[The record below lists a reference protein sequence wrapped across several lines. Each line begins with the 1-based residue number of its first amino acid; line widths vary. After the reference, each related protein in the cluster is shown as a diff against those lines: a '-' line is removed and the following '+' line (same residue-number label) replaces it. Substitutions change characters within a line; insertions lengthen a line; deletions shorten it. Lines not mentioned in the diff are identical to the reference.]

1 MMYEEQL
8 REVRE
13 KLKDIQLA
21 TVEYLYRRMYVE
33 GQNRML
39 VADEVGLGKTLVAK
53 GLVAKAFNDWQ
64 QAKSG
69 NKKQFNVFY
78 ICSNQQLAAQNLK
91 KINFTKKPDCIASQV
106 NRISLLAKKPKCDNE
121 TFCVYALT
129 PDTSFN
135 EASVQGI
142 IEERLMIYAIL
153 ETDPEISHNKE
164 RFDRLMEGYWNLK
177 SWRPQEE
184 CESRR
189 NNLRDGL
196 LEAYIEQVSD
206 IKVNE
211 NSCPECY
218 RHYGLEKE
226 MSLLEL
232 IRIVAS
238 RFDKRF
244 DKIWNIYAETI
255 GTLRRVLIDV
265 CLSLMDADIF
275 IMDEF
280 QRYSQL
286 LDSTTGSE
294 QSTIAH
300 KVFSQKNAKILMLSA
315 TPFKAF
321 TNRFD
326 EQNDEQHYK
335 ELKRVLQFLYD
346 GTDIDWGKYEN
357 ARSQMFSKMLA
368 LRDSKHKAELL
379 NEIETLKQIVE
390 DVYFKVIVR
399 TEKLIASKDPNAMI
413 ETKKDTL
420 LPITKQ
426 EIEDFVHLDAVFRS
440 IYERQR
446 ENAPSPI
453 DYAKSA
459 PYAMSYLRDY
469 KVGEKA
475 SNLNISLPKNAF
487 LNLTEVNKYEFPRNG
502 HWPNGKL
509 NLLMKGMREQ
519 SQLLWCPPSLRYYE
533 PGGAFRRQNSFTKT
547 LIFSAWK
554 LVPKMIATLVSYEA
568 EKQSIG
574 RMPKDEGV
582 KYFADKRVASQG
594 DKARKPYRR
603 LTFASNLKNM
613 TTLLLAYPSRHIE
626 ALLDPLSLANKGMT
640 SRKIIDE
647 YYVPVKSS
655 ISELCKQKGNEA
667 DKENTHISWAY
678 PIIMDQGKG
687 CDWLN
692 GIENRISKRNTETI
706 LAKEYLD
713 KLRSYLAKKDSELPI
728 FPNKVSDKELQRQAK
743 LMVQLSLGSPSVCAY
758 RALKRYFGESDDVL
772 ATAFQIGLA
781 FLDLF
786 NKPESIAV
794 IEIQYPQKTFDYWQK
809 VVMYC
814 IDGNLQ
820 AVLDEYVF
828 MLLNEYDKPTEI
840 GNTICNVLSIRTA
853 NLKIDDAAS
862 FCKNELEDSDVR
874 HSMRSHYAAAFGV
887 SAKSSQGSEI
897 RATSIREAFNS
908 PFRPFVLATTSI
920 GQEGLDF
927 HWYCRRIVHWNL
939 PNNPIDFEQ
948 REGRINRFRGK
959 VIRQRIADKY
969 HTELSGTGKPWEEL
983 FEKAKQDKKLAKFSC
998 DIVPEWHFDSDGVC
1012 IERIVPL
1019 YQFSQDIQ
1027 RYANMRKILGLY
1039 RLTFGQ
1045 PRQEE
1050 LAEALD
1056 NALTQDEAE
1065 KLLIDLCPL
1074 KKSEDEGSEEIDT
1087 LSPKSV
1093 Q

>member
-1 MMYEEQL
+1 MYEEQIL
-8 REVRE
+8 ELE
-13 KLKDIQLA
+13 KKLSDVQQA
-21 TVEYLYRRMYVE
+21 TVDYLYRRMYDE

-39 VADEVGLGKTLVAK
+39 VADEVGLGKTWVAK
-53 GLVAKAFNDWQ
+53 GLVAKAFNRWQ
-64 QAKSG
+64 NTKHES
-69 NKKQFNVFY
+69 KKHFNVFY

-91 KINFTKKPDCIASQV
+91 KINFTKKPNCIVSQV
-106 NRISLLAKKPKCDNE
+106 NRISLLANKPKCKDE

-142 IEERLMIYAIL
+142 MKERLMIYAIL
-153 ETDPEISHNKE
+153 EKDPEIKLHNKA
-164 RFDRLMEGYWNLK
+164 FGKLMEGYWKLSK
-177 SWRPQEE
+177 ESWRPQQ
-184 CESRR
+184 ESESLR
-189 NNLRDGL
+189 NDMVDGL
-196 LEAYIEQVSD
+196 QEKYIKQTD
-206 IKVNE
+206 RIKVNE
-211 NSCPECY
+211 KSCPECY
-218 RHYGLEKE
+218 KHYGLEKE
-226 MSLLEL
+226 MSLLDL
-232 IRIVAS
+232 VRTVAS
-238 RFDKRF
+238 RFDRRC
-244 DKIWNIYAETI
+244 DRLWNIYAEII
-255 GTLRRVLIDV
+255 GSLRRVLIDV

-286 LDSTTGSE
+286 LDSITGSE

-300 KVFSQKNAKILMLSA
+300 KVFSQKNAKVLMLSA

-321 TNRFD
+321 TNQFD

-335 ELKRVLQFLYD
+335 ELKRVLRFLYD
-346 GTDIDWGKYEN
+346 GMDIDWSKYES
-357 ARSQMFSKMLA
+357 ARSKLFSMMLA
-368 LRDSKHKAELL
+368 LKDSDDKNGLLERIEEQKH
-379 NEIETLKQIVE
+379 IVE

-399 TEKLIASKDPNAMI
+399 TEKIIASKDPNAMI
-413 ETKKDTL
+413 ENKNDAL
-420 LPITKQ
+420 LPITEQ
-426 EIEDFVHLDAVFRS
+426 EIEEFVNLDTVFRR
-440 IYERQR
+440 IYERQN

-469 KVGEKA
+469 KVGEKT
-475 SNLNISLPKNAF
+475 SSLNMSLPKNAF
-487 LNLTEVNKYEFPRNG
+487 LNLAEINKYEFPKNDN
-502 HWPNGKL
+502 WPNGKL
-509 NLLMKGMREQ
+509 NLLMRGMLKESR
-519 SQLLWCPPSLRYYE
+519 LLWCPPSMCYYE
-533 PGGAFRRQNSFTKT
+533 PRGAFRGQEEFTKT

-574 RMPKDEGV
+574 QMSQTEGI

-626 ALLDPLSLANKGMT
+626 SILDPLSSVNKGMT
-640 SRKIIDE
+640 SKSIVDK
-647 YYVPVKSS
+647 YYKSVMSS
-655 ISELCKQKGNEA
+655 ISELCEKNGNDSDIEY
-667 DKENTHISWAY
+667 THISWAY
-678 PIIMDQGKG
+678 PIVMDQSMENS
-687 CDWLN
+687 WLN
-692 GIENRISKRNTETI
+692 GIEGRMSKRNSETI
-706 LAKEYLD
+706 LAKEYLG
-713 KLRSYLAKKDSELPI
+713 KLRSYLAKNDPELPV
-728 FPNKVSDKELQRQAK
+728 FPKKISNKELQKQAR

-758 RALKRYFGESDDVL
+758 RALKRYFGENKDVL
-772 ATAFQIGLA
+772 AMSFLIGLA

-794 IEIQYPQKTFDYWQK
+794 VELQYPQKSLDYWQK
-809 VVMYC
+809 VIMYC

-828 MLLNEYDKPTEI
+828 MLLNEYDNPIEL
-840 GNTICNVLSIRTA
+840 GNAICNVLSIRTA

-862 FCKNELEDSDVR
+862 FCKDEPDDNDVR
-874 HSMRSHYAAAFGV
+874 HSMRSHYAAAFGIN
-887 SAKSSQGSEI
+887 AKSSQGSEI

-908 PFRPFVLATTSI
+908 PFRPFVLTTTSI

-948 REGRINRFRGK
+948 REGRINSFRGK
-959 VIRQRIADKY
+959 VIRQRVADKY
-969 HTELSGTGKPWEEL
+969 VSELSGQGKPWEEL
-983 FEKAKQDKKLAKFSC
+983 FVKAEQDKKLAKFPC
-998 DIVPEWHFDSDGVC
+998 DIVPGWHFDSNGVS

-1027 RYANMRKILGLY
+1027 RYAKMRKILGLY

-1050 LAEALD
+1050 LAEALED
-1056 NALTQDEAE
+1056 VLTQEETE

-1074 KKSEDEGSEEIDT
+1074 KRKSEDEKNKNIR
-1087 LSPKSV
+1087 
-1093 Q
+1093 

>member
-8 REVRE
+8 REVE
-13 KLKDIQLA
+13 KKLSDVQQA
-21 TVEYLYRRMYVE
+21 TVDYLYRRMYDE

-39 VADEVGLGKTLVAK
+39 VADEVGLGKTWVAK
-53 GLVAKAFNDWQ
+53 GLVAKAFNNWQ
-64 QAKSG
+64 QTKSG
-69 NKKQFNVFY
+69 DKKHFNVFY

-91 KINFTKKPDCIASQV
+91 KVNFTKNPNCIASQV
-106 NRISLLAKKPKCDNE
+106 NRISLLAYKPNYDE
-121 TFCVYALT
+121 EPFCVYALT

-135 EASVQGI
+135 EASTLGI
-142 IEERLMIYAIL
+142 KEERLMLYAIL
-153 ETDPEISHNKE
+153 ETDPEIKNHNKA
-164 RFDRLMEGYWNLK
+164 FGRLMEGYWGLK
-177 SWRPQEE
+177 EDSWRPQQD
-184 CESRR
+184 SASYRR
-189 NNLRDGL
+189 KLRDGL
-196 LEAYIEQVSD
+196 LETYIKQVSN
-206 IKVNE
+206 INVNE
-211 NSCPECY
+211 SSCPECY
-218 RHYGLEKE
+218 KHYGLENE

-238 RFDKRF
+238 RFDKRS
-244 DKIWNIYAETI
+244 DRIWNIYAETI
-255 GTLRRVLIDV
+255 GSLRRALIDV

-286 LDSTTGSE
+286 LDSITSSE
-294 QSTIAH
+294 QSTIAQ
-300 KVFSQKNAKILMLSA
+300 KVFSQKEAKVLMLSA

-321 TNRFD
+321 TNQFD

-335 ELKRVLQFLYD
+335 ELKRVLRFLYD
-346 GTDIDWGKYEN
+346 GTDIDWAKFEN

-368 LRDSKHKAELL
+368 IKTSCHREELL
-379 NEIETLKQIVE
+379 NEIGSLKRIVE
-390 DVYFKVIVR
+390 EVYYKVIVR
-399 TEKLIASKDPNAMI
+399 TEKIIASKDPNAMI
-413 ETKKDTL
+413 EKKEDSL

-426 EIEDFVHLDAVFRS
+426 EIEDFVHLDNVFRS
-440 IYERQR
+440 IYERQK

-475 SNLNISLPKNAF
+475 SSLNLSLPKNAF
-487 LNLTEVNKYEFPRNG
+487 LDLTEINKYEFPKNG

-509 NLLMKGMREQ
+509 NLFMKGIRKE
-519 SQLLWCPPSLRYYE
+519 SRLLWCPPSMCYYQ
-533 PGGAFRRQNSFTKT
+533 PAGAFKGQKAFTKT

-554 LVPKMIATLVSYEA
+554 LVPKMIASLVSYEA

-574 RMPKDEGV
+574 KMSKEEGV

-603 LTFASNLKNM
+603 LVFASDLKNM

-626 ALLDPLSLANKGMT
+626 SILDPLSFVNKGMT
-640 SRKIIDE
+640 SMAIVDK
-647 YYVPVKSS
+647 YYTPLISS
-655 ISELCKQKGNEA
+655 LTELCVQKGNDA
-667 DKENTHISWAY
+667 DNENTHISWAY
-678 PIIMDQGKG
+678 PIVMDQ
-687 CDWLN
+687 CLDNSWLN
-692 GIENRISKRNTETI
+692 GIEGRISKRNVETI
-706 LAKEYLD
+706 LAKEYLG
-713 KLRSYLAKKDSELPI
+713 KLRSYLAKKDPENPV
-728 FPNKVSDKELQRQAK
+728 FPKRVSNNEMQKQAK
-743 LMVQLSLGSPSVCAY
+743 LMVQLSLGSPSICAY
-758 RALKRYFGESDDVL
+758 RALKRYFGDSDEVL

-794 IEIQYPQKTFDYWQK
+794 VELQYPKKSLDYWQK

-828 MLLNEYDKPTEI
+828 MLLNEYDNPTEI
-840 GNTICNVLSIRTA
+840 GNSMCNVLSIRTA

-862 FCKNELEDSDVR
+862 FCKNEPEDSDIR
-874 HSMRSHYAAAFGV
+874 HSLRSHYAAAFGV
-887 SAKSSQGSEI
+887 NAKSNQGSEV

-959 VIRQRIADKY
+959 VIRQRVADKY
-969 HTELSGTGKPWEEL
+969 VSELSGNGKPWDEL
-983 FEKAKQDKKLAKFSC
+983 FVKAKQDKEIAKFPC
-998 DIVPEWHFDSDGVC
+998 DIVPGWHFDFDGVS

-1027 RYANMRKILGLY
+1027 RYADMRKILGLY

-1056 NALTQDEAE
+1056 DALTPEEAE

-1074 KKSEDEGSEEIDT
+1074 KRNSENEDNK
-1087 LSPKSV
+1087 L
-1093 Q
+1093 